1 MSFSLADAVQ
11 FNARRFLM
19 IRQRDV
25 SGVSG
30 TGVVAEGVVFSQ
42 GMVVLHWLVEP
53 CSVAVYK
60 SINDLVT
67 IHGHNGATD
76 IQFIDHG
83 PVGGMSLQDQRRIT

>member
-1 MSFSLADAVQ
+1 MSFSLANAVQ
-11 FNARRFLM
+11 FNTRRFLM
-19 IRQRDV
+19 VRQRDV

-53 CSVAVYK
+53 CSVAVYM
-60 SINDLVT
+60 SVNDLIT

-76 IQFIDHG
+76 IQFLDDSHAG
-83 PVGGMSLQDQRRIT
+83 ECPCMANGG